1 MPNNKSGGQSPMR
14 QNVSRRRALR
24 VLAGAG
30 AAYVAAPMIMTG
42 RYQLFAASEAKYS
55 RRAVDLVERSL
66 VIDMLSPV
74 DLKKVMSIFMEGSE
88 EAEHSRR
95 NPAEPSPYF
104 DKDIVDA
111 RLLRDMKASGINV
124 FHHSVGTGADHA
136 SLFKYFNDIN
146 GMIANNTE
154 DFTRVDSVA
163 DLERIKASG
172 KIGVILGTQNADHF
186 HYLHP
191 EHVQLF
197 YRAGQRVA
205 QLTYNARN
213 LIGTGATD
221 RNDDGLSDWGV
232 SAVQEMNRLG
242 MAIDVSHCG
251 DRTSLDA
258 AEVSS
263 KPILITHSNPRAMAG
278 GHPRCKPDDVIKAV
292 CAKGGVMGLTIM
304 RIFVRD
310 RDPVTLEHLLDQY
323 EYMTRLVGNE
333 HLGIGTDSDMYGY
346 DKLPAPM
353 LKRLYQ
359 VGSGKYRWREGLDI
373 PALDHPQ
380 RTFDL
385 VEGLIRRKYSNE
397 AIEGILGG
405 NFKRVLKQIWR

>member
-1 MPNNKSGGQSPMR
+1 MR
-14 QNVSRRRALR
+14 SKQDDDRGRARLGVSRRRALK
-24 VLAGAG
+24 VMAGAG
-30 AAYVAAPMIMTG
+30 AAYVAAPMILTG
-42 RYQLFAASEAKYS
+42 RYQLFAASDTTYS

-66 VIDMLSPV
+66 VIDMLAPL
-74 DLKKVMSIFMEGSE
+74 DLKKALSMYMEEEAAAEREGS
-88 EAEHSRR
+88 S
-95 NPAEPSPYF
+95 PAGPSPYF
-104 DKDIVDA
+104 DKDVVDPQ
-111 RLLRDMKASGINV
+111 LLRDMKASGIKV
-124 FHHSVGTGADHA
+124 FHHAISTGSDHA
-136 SLFKYFNDIN
+136 AMFKYFNDLN

-154 DFTRVDSVA
+154 DFMRIDSVA
-163 DLERIKASG
+163 DLERVKASG
-172 KIGVILGTQNADHF
+172 KLGVILGAQNSDHF

-197 YRAGQRVA
+197 HRAGQRVS

-213 LIGTGATD
+213 LIGTGGTD

-232 SAVQEMNRLG
+232 AVVKEMNRLG
-242 MAIDVSHCG
+242 MAIDISHCG

-263 KPILITHSNPRAMAG
+263 QPVLITHSNPRAMAG

-304 RIFVRD
+304 RIFVREV
-310 RDPVTLEHLLDQY
+310 DPVTIEHLLDQY
-323 EYMTRLVGNE
+323 DYMTRLVGVE

-346 DKLPAPM
+346 DKLPAKM
-353 LKRLYQ
+353 QKRLYT
-359 VGSGKYRWREGLDI
+359 VGAGKYRWRDGLDI
-373 PALDHPQ
+373 PALDHPR

-405 NFKRVLKQIWR
+405 NFKRVLSNIWR